1 MIDHII
7 GQIETADKHFLV
19 VTVANL
25 GFTLQVPNPLAFQV
39 GKTCTI
45 PTYLHWHPENG
56 PALYGF
62 SSSVERK
69 LFLLIINCSGIGPK
83 IALALLG
90 ELTPSKFVKAISA
103 SDMGALSSVSGVGPK
118 KAEQIVVQLRDKIS
132 SLADEGF
139 EGATEDVARWKDVAD
154 ALNSLN
160 YSKPEV
166 TRTLHHLNEQFAAK
180 KTSFDELLRHAL
192 SYLAKRV

>member
-1 MIDHII
+1 MIDHIV
-7 GQIETADKHFLV
+7 GQVETIDKHFLV
-19 VTVANL
+19 IKVLNIGL
-25 GFTLQVPNPLAFQV
+25 SLQVPNPLAFQV
-39 GKTCTI
+39 GKTCAI
-45 PTYLHWHPENG
+45 PAYMHWHPENG

-62 SSSVERK
+62 SSAVERK

-90 ELTPSKFVKAISA
+90 ELTPSKFIKAIA
-103 SDMGALSSVSGVGPK
+103 SNDMSALSSVSGVGPK
-118 KAEQIVVQLRDKIS
+118 KAEQIIVQLRDKVAA
-132 SLADEGF
+132 LGDEGF

-154 ALNSLN
+154 ALGSLN

-166 TRTLHHLNEQFAAK
+166 TRTIHYLNEHYAAK